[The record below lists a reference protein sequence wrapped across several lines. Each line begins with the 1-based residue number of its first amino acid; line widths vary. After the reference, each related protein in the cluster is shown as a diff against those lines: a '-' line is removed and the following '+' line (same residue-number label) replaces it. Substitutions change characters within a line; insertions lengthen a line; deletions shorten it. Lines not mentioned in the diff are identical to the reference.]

1 MSGSSNRGESN
12 EVICWSQKI
21 STPSP
26 KGLASYMDCPV
37 GAIQGPF
44 LTVCSDLATQK
55 FWVVCL
61 NTILKSG
68 GLNI

>member
-12 EVICWSQKI
+12 EVICWCQKI

-61 NTILKSG
+61 NTILESG